1 MNKMI
6 IALCCVFWGANVA
19 AQENNIAANIHA
31 NTLSHGELKLS
42 VKNLTKPTVILFSD
56 SLCPFRHLP
65 QCEQK
70 IAVFNDLVSRYQ
82 DKAQWLQIVKGYYV
96 DEQHVRGYVERFKFN
111 VPTIWDTDNKIFT
124 DYQVF
129 GNPYLIIVDQQGQ
142 IYYRTE
148 EFGQDLNKAVKSL

>member
-1 MNKMI
+1 MKKVI
-6 IALCCVFWGANVA
+6 IALCCIFLVANAA
-19 AQENNIAANIHA
+19 AQEKNVAANIHA
-31 NTLSHGELKLS
+31 NTLSHGELKLIA
-42 VKNLTKPTVILFSD
+42 KNLAKPTVILFSD

-70 IAVFNDLVSRYQ
+70 IAVFNDLVSRYK

-96 DEQHVRGYVERFKFN
+96 DEQHVLGYVERFN
-111 VPTIWDTDNKIFT
+111 IEVPTVWDTDNKIFA

-142 IYYRTE
+142 ISYRTE
-148 EFGQDLNKAVKSL
+148 EFDQDLSKVVKSL